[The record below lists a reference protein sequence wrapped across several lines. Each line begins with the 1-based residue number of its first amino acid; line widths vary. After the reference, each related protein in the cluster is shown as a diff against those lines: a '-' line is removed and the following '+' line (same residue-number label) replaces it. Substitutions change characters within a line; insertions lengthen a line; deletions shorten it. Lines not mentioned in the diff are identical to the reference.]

1 MRRNPYRAAFA
12 AMTITLLVACSQGG
26 APNAGI
32 AAKPDMG
39 KAEADVTLQQAMQ
52 ADRDFAAMARKD
64 GLKAAFLKYMHAT
77 DSRFLQP
84 GTVVTG
90 AAAIA
95 AGFDQSPP
103 DFMVDW
109 APDGGQGSASG
120 DLAVTTGLYTISMGA
135 STIEKGRYV
144 TVWGKDAAGELKATM
159 DMSVPDPAAP
169 PVTTPDPD
177 GRPG

>member
-1 MRRNPYRAAFA
+1 MKRNPYRAAFA
-12 AMTITLLVACSQGG
+12 AMTMALLVACSQGG
-26 APNAGI
+26 GAPEP
-32 AAKPDMG
+32 AAATGPVAAAVML
-39 KAEADVTLQQAMQ
+39 EAAMQ
-52 ADRDFAAMARKD
+52 ADRDFAAMAKAE
-64 GLKAAFLKYMHAT
+64 GLKPAFLKYMHPT
-77 DSRFLQP
+77 DGKFLQP
-84 GTVVTG
+84 GVVVQG
-90 AAAIA
+90 AEAIA

-120 DLAVTTGLYTISMGA
+120 DLAVTTGLYTISVGA

-159 DMSVPDPAAP
+159 DLSVPDPAAP
-169 PVTTPDPD
+169 PVTAPDPE